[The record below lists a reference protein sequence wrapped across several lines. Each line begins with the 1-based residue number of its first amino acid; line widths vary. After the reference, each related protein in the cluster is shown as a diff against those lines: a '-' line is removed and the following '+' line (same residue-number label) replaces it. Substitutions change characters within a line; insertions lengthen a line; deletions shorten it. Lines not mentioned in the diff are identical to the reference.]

1 MHARNSSK
9 FLLALDSVQAR
20 SQAFYG
26 EVRSK
31 KETDQMR
38 PKGQVSRVGGRGG
51 GGELWLS
58 ETELRGKCTIGARGV
73 DVERANV
80 CHLGLSGG
88 MLPPPSL
95 RAWKRP

>member
-1 MHARNSSK
+1 MHARNSSEV
-9 FLLALDSVQAR
+9 LLALDSIQAR
-20 SQAFYG
+20 SQVLFFYG

-38 PKGQVSRVGGRGG
+38 PEGQAFS

-58 ETELRGKCTIGARGV
+58 ETEVQDKFTIWGAGV
-73 DVERANV
+73 ELESVDM

-88 MLPPPSL
+88 MLP
-95 RAWKRP
+95 RNI